1 MVTKGGLAL
10 RVVFLCVAGHVPL
23 ANLESPALPAMS
35 LRSRIALIA
44 ALLITLVAAV
54 TTVVETLASRQ
65 AVLEQVRVGGNSIAT
80 SLASAA
86 AFAAEVPRQVE
97 DEMGKQMRTQASL
110 LASLVAIGEAAGISN
125 EAICE
130 QLNPIADAAGIE
142 LLATDSTGQT
152 VIYTA
157 DAKDFTFS
165 PDPTEQP
172 QASAFY
178 PLLKGET
185 QSVIQ
190 EAQKRETDEKIFK
203 YVGVGG
209 IDKPRIVQV
218 GMEAS
223 FLERLDQN
231 LGLQRLLDQLVGGD
245 VQEITILSSELTPL
259 VTRSVS
265 KDHSKDNLAALSDT
279 DRGIVCDCIL
289 EQLPIGRLD
298 INGYHV
304 AAPIET
310 ANGSISGAVLVT
322 ISTKTASSVIWQQ
335 SLAGLIAACAIG
347 IPGILAGVWLGRS
360 IATPVGQ
367 AAAVAEAI
375 ASGDLTSQP
384 HESGHNEVGRLLQAF
399 SGMNSSLSQ
408 LIGRI
413 QTAGARLS
421 AVESDTT
428 ASLRQQEH
436 VISRFDGSTTEIA
449 AAVSQIS
456 ATSNELLE
464 ATRHVR
470 ETAREAQ
477 LVADEG
483 QTGVD
488 RMTTSMKQL
497 DESMH
502 AFTRKLSAISQRA
515 AGITTVVTTIAKVAE
530 HTNLLSLN
538 ATIEAEK
545 AGEAGRGFRIV
556 AQEIRRL
563 ADQTALATKDIERL
577 VNEMQAAVS
586 SGTMEMDRFRNE
598 VSGRVLTV
606 AEIGNSLG
614 RVVEPVAAVSNSLDQ
629 VHEGM
634 QAQSQ
639 GAGQIRDA
647 MENLRTAAGESSA
660 ANALFYASLDELRA
674 LITDLNTEA
683 GRFKIRNSSL
693 VEEPD
698 TKSP

>member
-1 MVTKGGLAL
+1 
-10 RVVFLCVAGHVPL
+10 
-23 ANLESPALPAMS
+23 MS

-80 SLASAA
+80 SLASTA

-110 LASLVAIGEAAGISN
+110 LASLVSIGEEAGVSN
-125 EAICE
+125 KTIRD
-130 QLNPIADAAGIE
+130 QLKPIADAAGIE
-142 LLATDSTGQT
+142 LLATDSSGRT
-152 VIYTA
+152 VIYTN
-157 DAKDFTFS
+157 DAEDFTFS

-178 PLLKGET
+178 RLLEGKT

-190 EAQKRETDEKIFK
+190 KAQQRETDDKIFK
-203 YVGVGG
+203 YVGVAG

-223 FLERLDQN
+223 YLERLDQN
-231 LGLQRLLDQLVGGD
+231 LGLQRLLDRLIGGD
-245 VQEITILSSELTPL
+245 VQKITILSSELTPL
-259 VTRSVS
+259 VTRSVGENNS
-265 KDHSKDNLAALSDT
+265 EESLNTLTDT

-289 EQLPIGRLD
+289 EKLPRGRLD
-298 INGYHV
+298 ASGYHV
-304 AAPIET
+304 AAPILT
-310 ANGSISGAVLVT
+310 ADGSLGGAVLVT
-322 ISTKTASSVIWQQ
+322 ISTKSAYGVIWKQ

-360 IATPVGQ
+360 IAMPVGH
-367 AAAVAEAI
+367 AVAVAEAI
-375 ASGDLTSQP
+375 ASGDLTSEPQQA
-384 HESGHNEVGRLLQAF
+384 GHNEVGRLLQAF
-399 SGMNSSLSQ
+399 AGMNDSLSQ

-421 AVESDTT
+421 TVEADTT

-436 VISRFDGSTTEIA
+436 VISRFDGSTAEIA

-464 ATRHVR
+464 ATSHVR

-477 LVADEG
+477 SVADEG
-483 QTGVD
+483 QIGVD
-488 RMTTSMKQL
+488 RMTASMQQL

-502 AFTRKLSAISQRA
+502 AFTRKLSSISQRA

-577 VNEMQAAVS
+577 VSEMQTAVS

-598 VSGRVLTV
+598 VSSRVLTV
-606 AEIGNSLG
+606 AEIGSSLG

-634 QAQSQ
+634 QAQSE

-660 ANALFYASLDELRA
+660 AHAIFYASLDELRA
-674 LITDLNTEA
+674 LIIELNTEA
-683 GRFKIRNSSL
+683 GRFQVRRPKPTDEHNTLGEHAKETMSL
-693 VEEPD
+693 TTTE
-698 TKSP
+698 

>member
-165 PDPTEQP
+165 PDPTKQP

-185 QSVIQ
+185 ESVVQ

-310 ANGSISGAVLVT
+310 ADGSISGAVLVT
-322 ISTKTASSVIWQQ
+322 ISTKTASSVMWQQ

-347 IPGILAGVWLGRS
+347 IPGILAGVWCRS
-360 IATPVGQ
+360 IAMPVGQ